1 MQKGKEIVISKI
13 KNYIN
18 NYDNSELNRFLINKK
33 IKTKNSKFLK
43 LSQKSVSGSIA
54 VGLFCGLLPAPF
66 QMITAA
72 TIAFYLNFNLPI
84 AVLITLYTNPIT
96 VIPIYILCLKVGL
109 IFINIF
115 PQLSAIFFS
124 ETETK
129 QLSSIDEIVDQI
141 PLLNL
146 HEPISY
152 SIELTKWI
160 MSIGWPLIFGT
171 LIVAFLLSMS
181 GYFITNII
189 WIINKKFKFIN

>member
-1 MQKGKEIVISKI
+1 MISKI

>member
-1 MQKGKEIVISKI
+1 VISKI

-171 LIVAFLLSMS
+171 LIVAFLLSMF

>member
-1 MQKGKEIVISKI
+1 MISKI

-171 LIVAFLLSMS
+171 LIVAFLLSMF

>member
-1 MQKGKEIVISKI
+1 MISKI

-33 IKTKNSKFLK
+33 IKRKNSKFLK

-124 ETETK
+124 EATIT
-129 QLSSIDEIVDQI
+129 QF
-141 PLLNL
+141 
-146 HEPISY
+146 
-152 SIELTKWI
+152 
-160 MSIGWPLIFGT
+160 LIFFRYQQF
-171 LIVAFLLSMS
+171 LIHMPLAQLFLVLE
-181 GYFITNII
+181 N
-189 WIINKKFKFIN
+189 W

>member
-1 MQKGKEIVISKI
+1 MISKI

-33 IKTKNSKFLK
+33 IKRKNSKFLK